1 MSEMKIEEKIID
13 ESTVDTI
20 LKKKIQYNKEV
31 FERLAEV

>member
-1 MSEMKIEEKIID
+1 MKIEEKIID
-13 ESTVDTI
+13 ADTVETI